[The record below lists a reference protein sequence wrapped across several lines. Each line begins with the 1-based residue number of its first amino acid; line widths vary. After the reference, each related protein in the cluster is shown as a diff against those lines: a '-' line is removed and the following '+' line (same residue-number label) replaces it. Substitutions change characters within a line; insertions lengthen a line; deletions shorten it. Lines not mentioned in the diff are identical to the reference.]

1 MPLLSLA
8 LGLGFEGREKESDSM
23 LKMLADEVAQPPSLM
38 SNNDACNIDVSNVT
52 MLIRTSE
59 GSDNVKR
66 AIDLPQVSAD
76 ELCIGEF
83 NEDAN
88 I

>member
-1 MPLLSLA
+1 MPLLSLV
-8 LGLGFEGREKESDSM
+8 LGLGFEVREKESDSM

-38 SNNDACNIDVSNVT
+38 FNNNACNIDVSNVT
-52 MLIRTSE
+52 VLIGTSE
-59 GSDNVKR
+59 GGDNVKR